1 MSDIQAY
8 IEYIKNKQKKK
19 HEILL
24 TNPPIHI
31 SINRINNNRLLFKL
45 KDGYKLE
52 LQAPETVKLS
62 GSTKKLIEKT
72 KNAEN
77 LLSLEVV

>member
-1 MSDIQAY
+1 MMSLNYLTILIQCQ
-8 IEYIKNKQKKK
+8 IFKLISSISKKK
-19 HEILL
+19 HKMLL

-31 SINRINNNRLLFKL
+31 SINRINNNRLLFKI

-62 GSTKKLIEKT
+62 GSTKKLKVVHA
-72 KNAEN
+72 KN
-77 LLSLEVV
+77 

>member
-8 IEYIKNKQKKK
+8 IEYIKKK
-19 HEILL
+19 HKILL

-31 SINRINNNRLLFKL
+31 SINRINNNRLLFKI

-62 GSTKKLIEKT
+62 ASTKKLKVEHT
-72 KNAEN
+72 KN
-77 LLSLEVV
+77 